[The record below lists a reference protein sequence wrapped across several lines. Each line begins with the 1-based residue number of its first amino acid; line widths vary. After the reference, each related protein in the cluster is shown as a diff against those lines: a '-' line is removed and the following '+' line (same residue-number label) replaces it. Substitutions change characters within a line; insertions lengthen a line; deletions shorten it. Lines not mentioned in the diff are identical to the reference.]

1 MKNKEARESFILN
14 VSLLEMDGLVTF
26 TSCSSNNVSILSL
39 GALPSL
45 PVLSCSED
53 STLSKVEMR
62 DESLFMALSL
72 NSKKQDD
79 RGRDVVENKKCKCFI
94 M

>member
-1 MKNKEARESFILN
+1 
-14 VSLLEMDGLVTF
+14 MDGGITF
-26 TSCSSNNVSILSL
+26 TNCSSNSVSILSL
-39 GALPSL
+39 GGLSSL
-45 PVLSCSED
+45 PALSCSED
-53 STLSKVEMR
+53 STMSKVEGR

-79 RGRDVVENKKCKCFI
+79 KGRCEVESKKCKCCV